1 MDEEY
6 LWQSAI
12 NQGLFLSY
20 ILYIFLVLQDTCFSA
35 GWKILNKR
43 EEFYQVLRTDYISA
57 GPLVDLLPACIAL
70 VFILSYGWRILVA
83 KCY

>member
-6 LWQSAI
+6 LWQSVN

-35 GWKILNKR
+35 GWKIWNKR

-57 GPLVDLLPACIAL
+57 GPLVDLLPAGIAP
-70 VFILSYGWRILVA
+70 VFILSYG
-83 KCY
+83 

>member
-12 NQGLFLSY
+12 NQGLFLSH

-70 VFILSYGWRILVA
+70 VFILSYGLRILVA

>member
-35 GWKILNKR
+35 GWKILNNR

>member
-43 EEFYQVLRTDYISA
+43 EEFYQVLRTDYIST

>member
-6 LWQSAI
+6 LWLSVI

-35 GWKILNKR
+35 GWKIWNKR

-57 GPLVDLLPACIAL
+57 GPLVDLLPAGIAP
-70 VFILSYGWRILVA
+70 VFILSYG
-83 KCY
+83 

>member
-12 NQGLFLSY
+12 NQGLYLGY
-20 ILYIFLVLQDTCFSA
+20 VIYIFLVLQDTCFSA
-35 GWKILNKR
+35 GWKIWNKR

-57 GPLVDLLPACIAL
+57 GPLVDLLPAGIAP
-70 VFILSYGWRILVA
+70 VFILSYG
-83 KCY
+83 

>member
-43 EEFYQVLRTDYISA
+43 EEF
-57 GPLVDLLPACIAL
+57 
-70 VFILSYGWRILVA
+70 
-83 KCY
+83 

>member
-43 EEFYQVLRTDYISA
+43 EEFYQVLRADYISA

>member
-6 LWQSAI
+6 LWQSVI

-35 GWKILNKR
+35 GWKIWNKR

-57 GPLVDLLPACIAL
+57 GPLVDLLPAGFAPVL
-70 VFILSYGWRILVA
+70 ILSYG
-83 KCY
+83 

>member
-12 NQGLFLSY
+12 NQGLYLGY
-20 ILYIFLVLQDTCFSA
+20 VIYIFLAQQDACFYA
-35 GWKILNKR
+35 GWKILNKW
-43 EEFYQVLRTDYISA
+43 EEFYKVLRTDYISA
-57 GPLVDLLPACIAL
+57 RPLIDLLPACIVP